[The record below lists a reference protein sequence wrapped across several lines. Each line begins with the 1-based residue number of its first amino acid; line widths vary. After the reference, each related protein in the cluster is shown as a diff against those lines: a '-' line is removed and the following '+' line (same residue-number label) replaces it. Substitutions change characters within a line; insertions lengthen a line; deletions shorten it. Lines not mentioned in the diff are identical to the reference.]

1 MGDYEGYISQ
11 LKGAVI
17 KFDDGRMQ
25 DKIKSRLAGRSP
37 KLRLALGGAL
47 LILLIGSLAYFIGR
61 PYLPSVGNLEA
72 YVFPQES
79 LNSDLIMN
87 YVMVD

>member
-1 MGDYEGYISQ
+1 MGDYEEYINR
-11 LKGAVI
+11 LKGI
-17 KFDDGRMQ
+17 KAELDDRKLYARIETRITRRPRQ
-25 DKIKSRLAGRSP
+25 
-37 KLRLALGGAL
+37 LRLALGGVL
-47 LILLIGSLAYFIGR
+47 LILLIGSLTYFIGR

-79 LNSDLIMN
+79 PNSDPIMN